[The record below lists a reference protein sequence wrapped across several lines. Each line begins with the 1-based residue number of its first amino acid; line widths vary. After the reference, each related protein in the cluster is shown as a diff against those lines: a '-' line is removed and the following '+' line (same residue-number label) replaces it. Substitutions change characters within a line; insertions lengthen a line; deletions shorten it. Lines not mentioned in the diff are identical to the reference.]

1 MAGIFFKSIAAAD
14 SDICMHCGA
23 CCANYR
29 VSFYWAEGETL
40 GIPEEMTVKVND
52 FYTCMKGTETKPVRC
67 IALVGEVGNS
77 VACQIYDKRSSTCQS
92 VQVGDEQCIK
102 ARHHYGLSND
112 IFSQAPA

>member
-1 MAGIFFKSIAAAD
+1 MTELFIFFFSAAD
-14 SDICMHCGA
+14 SDTSMRYGA

-29 VSFYWAEGETL
+29 LALCWAQGETL
-40 GIPEEMTVKVND
+40 GIPEDMTVKVND

-67 IALVGEVGNS
+67 IALAGEVGNS

-112 IFSQAPA
+112 IFSQVPA